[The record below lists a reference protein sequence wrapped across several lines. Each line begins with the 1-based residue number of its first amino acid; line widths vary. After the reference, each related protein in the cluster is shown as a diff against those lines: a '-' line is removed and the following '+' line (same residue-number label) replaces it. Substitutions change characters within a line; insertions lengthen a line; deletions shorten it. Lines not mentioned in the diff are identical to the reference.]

1 VYAEALWYH
10 MPMTKRIHPAL
21 AKTAAERRQ
30 QIRSFKAK
38 ADSRRTMWD
47 KAADA
52 LTAYSGTVAF
62 LAANIVFFSLWMSWN
77 AGYIP
82 GPAPVDPAPFGLLT
96 MIVSLEAIFLA
107 IVVLIS
113 QNREAHVAEL
123 REEME
128 LYINTY
134 AEHEITKIMYLLTV
148 LLEKQ
153 GVDLSTD
160 TDLQEMLKEIDR
172 DAVESELEKQ
182 LLRV

>member
-1 VYAEALWYH
+1 
-10 MPMTKRIHPAL
+10 MTKRIHPVL

-38 ADSRRTMWD
+38 ADSRRTVWD

-62 LAANIVFFSLWMSWN
+62 LAGNIGFFSLWMLWN

-82 GPAPVDPAPFGLLT
+82 GPTPVDPAPFSLLT
-96 MIVSLEAIFLA
+96 MLVSLEAIFLA

-113 QNREAHVAEL
+113 QNREARIAEL

-182 LLRV
+182 LLRI